1 MSVTWKNYIWAEP
14 RPATPDEITSLE
26 EFWGVTLPYDYKQVI
41 SMHQGM
47 SPHPNAFTIG
57 RGENVIAA
65 LLIISQ
71 DKQQRAYSITD
82 TYSQVKPHVPDG
94 IYPFAVTGTGD
105 YICFDYRGSPHA
117 PKIVFYFSESASEA
131 ALYPLAQSFSDLLAR
146 LHD

>member
-1 MSVTWKNYIWAEP
+1 MAVTWRNYIWTQP
-14 RPATPDEITSLE
+14 HPAKPDEIVSLE
-26 EFWGVTLPYDYKQVI
+26 QFWGVTLPDDYKRVI

-57 RGENVIAA
+57 RGENVIAS
-65 LLIISQ
+65 LLVVSP
-71 DKQQRAYSITD
+71 DSQQRAYSIAD
-82 TYSQVKPHVPDG
+82 TYMQVKPHVPNG

-117 PKIVFYFSESASEA
+117 PKIVFYFSESASEE
-131 ALYPLAQSFSDLLAR
+131 ALHPLAKSFSDLLTK